1 VDCCHCGV
9 VAAEEVPWGDG
20 KRTLGR
26 IDAVGVDEIQYA
38 KGHKYLT
45 LLGPGVPPAPGLC
58 GGMIP

>member
-1 VDCCHCGV
+1 
-9 VAAEEVPWGDG
+9 VAEVPWGDG

-26 IDAVGVDEIQYA
+26 IDAIGIDEIQCA

-45 LLGPGVPPAPGLC
+45 LLDPGVPPGLGLC